1 MLLEIILKSFDN
13 FSFTCRLHE
22 ILMRIPAS
30 LAKDA
35 RISGFVPLS
44 NEGRVRLRSMIDVPE
59 PIEHGC

>member
-1 MLLEIILKSFDN
+1 
-13 FSFTCRLHE
+13 
-22 ILMRIPAS
+22 MRIPAS